1 MCGLAG
7 EWWRVPWAHA
17 DLCDLTGVGA
27 GHLASFELHSWR
39 KAGRQASS
47 DVTCGSVIAITA
59 SDPAFLPGS
68 MPPAS
73 RVGKEAV

>member
-1 MCGLAG
+1 M
-7 EWWRVPWAHA
+7 PWAHA
-17 DLCDLTGVGA
+17 DLCDLAAGA
-27 GHLASFELHSWR
+27 GHLASFEFHSWR

-47 DVTCGSVIAITA
+47 DVTRGSVIATTA

-73 RVGKEAV
+73 RVGKEAA